1 MKMSLTAKIILLF
14 VMAGVIPLIAIG
26 VLSYINSSRALEKQ
40 AYNQLQGVR
49 EIKKAQIEQFFRERE
64 GDMGVLVDTVGTLRK
79 EAFEKL
85 VAIREVKKAEV
96 ERYFQTISDQVVSFS
111 EDKMIVD
118 AMRQFKESLRNV
130 RAENT
135 VSNETFEHMK
145 NEVLSYYTGEFTSEY
160 KEKNQGKTPNINNY
174 FTMLDEDSIVLQYYY
189 IRDNKNPLGSK
200 HLLDRANDN
209 SQYSKIHQKIH
220 PILRNYLERFGF
232 YDIFLADSET
242 GDIVYSVFK
251 ELDYTTSLIDGP
263 YAKTNFGEA
272 FRRANAAASND
283 TVVLV
288 DYASY
293 TPSYEAPAS
302 FIASPIFDE
311 NNKKIGVAMFQMPID
326 RLNAIMGERSG
337 LGKTGETYLVGP
349 DKLMRSDSYLDPEN
363 HTVIASFRNP
373 VKGNVDTDALHSA
386 LAGKKGAEVIKDYNN
401 NPVLSAYTPVKVG
414 GLTWALLAE
423 IDVAEAFCPFDSDG
437 KYFFAKYIEKYGY
450 YDLFLINPDG
460 YVFYTVTR
468 EADYQTNMVDGKYS
482 SSNLGKLTRKVLETK
497 QFCLADFEPYA
508 PSNGEPASFI
518 AQPVINNGKV
528 EAIVALQ
535 LSIDAINGI
544 MMQREG
550 MGETGETYLVGND
563 KLMRSD
569 SYLDPNNHTVKASF
583 ANPAKGKVDTEASRD
598 ALAGNTGSR
607 IIIDYNGNPVLS
619 SYTPIKVGDTTW
631 ALLAEIDKAEA
642 FAAVNKLG
650 MWMIVIGALSG
661 GFVAG
666 LGFIVIK
673 LTNRISSLFKNLLA
687 ELTGSATQ
695 LASASE
701 QISASS
707 QSLSEATSEQAASIE
722 ETSSTMEE
730 MSSMTKQNADNAKEA
745 ASLAKQCN
753 DSVEKGNQ
761 AVVGTVENG
770 NSAVIEMA
778 GAMNEISE
786 SSGKIADIIKIIEGI
801 AFQTNLLALNA
812 AVEAARAGE
821 HGRGFAVVAEEVR
834 NLAQKSSTAAK
845 DITAL
850 ITDSVKKAETGKEL
864 VDKTKGVLSSAV
876 EQVKEVFS
884 GVVEQVQKVVQLVD
898 EISTASEEQSNGIDQ
913 IGKTVQQMDQVTQQN
928 AANAEQ
934 TAAASEELTA
944 QAQALN
950 DLVDKIA
957 IEVNTGS
964 DLKEEERK
972 AVTAPAAGKRQAIP
986 AAEIAATVRKKPA
999 LKGNGK
1005 EAAQTKTNPRN
1016 IIPMEDDDFNDF

>member
-1 MKMSLTAKIILLF
+1 MKMSVTAKIIMLF
-14 VMAGVIPLIAIG
+14 VLAGVIPLIAIG
-26 VLSYINSSRALEKQ
+26 VLSYINSSKALRVQ
-40 AYNQLQGVR
+40 AFNQLEGVR
-49 EIKKAQIEQFFRERE
+49 EIKKAQIEQVFQDRKE
-64 GDMGVLVDTVGTLRK
+64 DMEVLVDTVNSLRD
-79 EAFEKL
+79 EAINKL
-85 VAIREVKKAEV
+85 VAVREIKKTQIET
-96 ERYFQTISDQVVSFS
+96 YFRDRLKLMDDVQMNLRFTGGIGLF
-111 EDKMIVD
+111 
-118 AMRQFKESLRNV
+118 AGAFKNGIESPQ
-130 RAENT
+130 
-135 VSNETFEHMK
+135 
-145 NEVLSYYTGEFTSEY
+145 Y
-160 KEKNQGKTPNINNY
+160 KELVTAREKG
-174 FTMLDEDSIVLQYYY
+174 FSIFME
-189 IRDNKNPLGSK
+189 N
-200 HLLDRANDN
+200 
-209 SQYSKIHQKIH
+209 
-220 PILRNYLERFGF
+220 FGF
-232 YDIFLADSET
+232 YD
-242 GDIVYSVFK
+242 VF
-251 ELDYTTSLIDGP
+251 LIDPEGNVVYTVAKESDLGTNLMSGP
-263 YAKTNFGEA
+263 LKNSGLGRVFEKSRSRIAIEDFSWYEP
-272 FRRANAAASND
+272 SN
-283 TVVLV
+283 
-288 DYASY
+288 
-293 TPSYEAPAS
+293 EPAS
-302 FIASPIFDE
+302 FIAAPLKDAGGNYIGCAAFQISLKDV
-311 NNKKIGVAMFQMPID
+311 NK
-326 RLNAIMGERSG
+326 IMQERDG

-349 DKLMRSDSYLDPEN
+349 DKRMRSDSFLDPEG
-363 HTVIASFRNP
+363 HSVKASFAGTVEKNG
-373 VKGNVDTDALHSA
+373 VVTEAANAALS
-386 LAGKKGAEVIKDYNN
+386 GKKGADVIKDYNG

-414 GLTWALLAE
+414 DLTWALLAE
-423 IDVAEAFCPFDSDG
+423 IDVAEAFCPVDGDG

-450 YDLFLINPDG
+450 YDLFLMNPDG
-460 YVFYTVTR
+460 YVFYTVSK
-468 EADYQTNMVDGKYS
+468 EADYQTNMVNGKYS
-482 SSNLGKLTRKVLETK
+482 GSNLGRLTRKVLETK
-497 QFCLADFEPYA
+497 QLCRVDFEPYA
-508 PSNGEPASFI
+508 PSNGEPAAFI
-518 AQPVINNGKV
+518 AQPVVNNGKV
-528 EAIVALQ
+528 ETIVALQ
-535 LSIDAINGI
+535 FSLDFINSV
-544 MMQREG
+544 MKQREG
-550 MGETGETYLVGND
+550 MGETGETYLVGAD

-569 SYLDPNNHTVKASF
+569 SFLDPTNHSVRASF

-884 GVVEQVQKVVQLVD
+884 GVVEQVQKVVHLVN
-898 EISTASEEQSNGIDQ
+898 EIATASDEQSNGIDQ

-986 AAEIAATVRKKPA
+986 AAGIAATVKKKPA
-999 LKGNGK
+999 LKGNRK
-1005 EAAQTKTNPRN
+1005 EAAQTKSDPRN
-1016 IIPMEDDDFNDF
+1016 IIPMEGDDFSDF